1 MWCLTSP
8 LLRLYCWVSI
18 LTVDDNIA
26 ATIVVAEHGC
36 VIGLD
41 NLTGNSVSKYL
52 SYREQMWK

>member
-8 LLRLYCWVSI
+8 LLRLYCWVLV

-26 ATIVVAEHGC
+26 ATTVVAEHDC

-41 NLTGNSVSKYL
+41 NLTGDLISV
-52 SYREQMWK
+52 REQMWK